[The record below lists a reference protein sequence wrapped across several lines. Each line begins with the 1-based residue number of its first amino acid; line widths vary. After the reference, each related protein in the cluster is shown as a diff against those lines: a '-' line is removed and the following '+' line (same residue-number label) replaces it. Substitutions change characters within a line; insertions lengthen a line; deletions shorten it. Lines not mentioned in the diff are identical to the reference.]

1 MFEEVLS
8 ADAIKAVKSLAP
20 RVGDFYLAGGTALA
34 LQLRHRKSD
43 DLDFFSTRPFN
54 TDVLLATIQAT
65 RVFFTSQGTIH
76 CEVEGI
82 RVSFLYYEVPLIAAP
97 AVWRG
102 IKVAHWR
109 DIGAEKIKT
118 ISQRGAKKDFC
129 DLYAIIKLRASIREV
144 CSVFKTRFKGSG
156 QGSLAEIRGGN
167 LEAVRSRV
175 LGVEGNGGRVYFSTL
190 SEALPERY
198 QFNGRSRNPAKD
210 FFNCLLNY
218 GYGVL
223 YSLVEHGCILAGL
236 DLYRP
241 FAHGQIRRNICSASW
256 ASLTWR
262 RFARTKGRSLP

>member
-144 CSVFKTRFKGSG
+144 CSVF
-156 QGSLAEIRGGN
+156 
-167 LEAVRSRV
+167 
-175 LGVEGNGGRVYFSTL
+175 
-190 SEALPERY
+190 
-198 QFNGRSRNPAKD
+198 NPNYAAAKFAKD
-210 FFNCLLNY
+210 ARRKARRRTFVLQVPDNKADLVKLAAPCGFKYRTIFNSGGMHLL
-218 GYGVL
+218 G
-223 YSLVEHGCILAGL
+223 EHSKL
-236 DLYRP
+236 DNTP
-241 FAHGQIRRNICSASW
+241 
-256 ASLTWR
+256 
-262 RFARTKGRSLP
+262 

>member
-144 CSVFKTRFKGSG
+144 CS
-156 QGSLAEIRGGN
+156 
-167 LEAVRSRV
+167 
-175 LGVEGNGGRVYFSTL
+175 
-190 SEALPERY
+190 
-198 QFNGRSRNPAKD
+198 
-210 FFNCLLNY
+210 
-218 GYGVL
+218 
-223 YSLVEHGCILAGL
+223 
-236 DLYRP
+236 
-241 FAHGQIRRNICSASW
+241 
-256 ASLTWR
+256 
-262 RFARTKGRSLP
+262 